1 MGDCQHQADTGVHT
15 KSIANIEEGGKG
27 GKKDRCSKKV
37 QNTTWKNIFPKA
49 SESSA
54 YSNLIENTT
63 YRYAWRTHKNTLEIS
78 SIHGSPEGVA
88 CGSSIPA
95 KITNTPHTHTHRT
108 QIAGCVL
115 YVPRSTVPVQCP
127 HSARTVP
134 VQCPL
139 GFSTLYGHCTGTV

>member
-95 KITNTPHTHTHRT
+95 KITNTPHTHTE
-108 QIAGCVL
+108 
-115 YVPRSTVPVQCP
+115 PRLQDVFSMSHAPQCP
-127 HSARTVP
+127 YSARTVP

-139 GFSTLYGHCTGTV
+139 EKTTVPVRSRYKIG